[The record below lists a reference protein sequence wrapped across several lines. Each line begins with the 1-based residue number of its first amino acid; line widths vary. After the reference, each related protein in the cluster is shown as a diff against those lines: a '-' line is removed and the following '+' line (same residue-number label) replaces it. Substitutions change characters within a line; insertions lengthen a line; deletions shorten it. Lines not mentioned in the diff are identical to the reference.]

1 MPPQPGAVGIP
12 GAVPAIEP
20 GPAGVDLLVSA
31 ARYEGAAR
39 ELVHGLK
46 YGRRLALA
54 SAAAEAIAGACP
66 ADRIRGRR
74 VVPVPAAPLRWRWR
88 GFDPAE
94 EIAIALSRLTGAPLE
109 RCLRAPRRAR
119 ARWAARGRARL
130 ADPPRVRLRR
140 PPPRAVLLVDDVCTT
155 GATLAACAAALRSG
169 GAGSVVALVL
179 ARAR

>member
-1 MPPQPGAVGIP
+1 MGIP

-39 ELVHGLK
+39 DLVHGLK

-54 SAAAEAIAGACP
+54 SLAAEALALACP
-66 ADRIRGRR
+66 GDRIRQT

-109 RCLRAPRRAR
+109 RCLARRGGPRQVGRPRA
-119 ARWAARGRARL
+119 ARL
-130 ADPPRVRLRR
+130 ADPPQVRLRR
-140 PPPRAVLLVDDVCTT
+140 QPPGAALLVDDVCTT

-169 GAGSVVALVL
+169 GARSVVAVVL
-179 ARAR
+179 ARAG

>member
-1 MPPQPGAVGIP
+1 MGISGAD
-12 GAVPAIEP
+12 PAIGP
-20 GPAGVDLLVSA
+20 GQAGVDLLVSA

-46 YGRRLALA
+46 YRRRLALA
-54 SAAAEAIAGACP
+54 RPAAEAIARACP
-66 ADRIRGRR
+66 RDSLRGTL
-74 VVPVPAAPLRWRWR
+74 VPVPPAPLRWRWR

-94 EIAIALSRLTGAPLE
+94 EIAIALSRLTGVPLE
-109 RCLRAPRRAR
+109 RCLARRGGPRQVGRRRAQ
-119 ARWAARGRARL
+119 RL

-140 PPPRAVLLVDDVCTT
+140 PAPPLVLLVDDVCTT

-169 GAGSVVALVL
+169 GSREVVALVV

>member
-1 MPPQPGAVGIP
+1 MGIP

-39 ELVHGLK
+39 DLVHGLK

-54 SAAAEAIAGACP
+54 SLAAEAIALACP
-66 ADRIRGRR
+66 GDRIRQT

-94 EIAIALSRLTGAPLE
+94 EIAIAL
-109 RCLRAPRRAR
+109 
-119 ARWAARGRARL
+119 
-130 ADPPRVRLRR
+130 
-140 PPPRAVLLVDDVCTT
+140 
-155 GATLAACAAALRSG
+155 
-169 GAGSVVALVL
+169 
-179 ARAR
+179 

>member
-1 MPPQPGAVGIP
+1 MATPDAL
-12 GAVPAIEP
+12 PAIEP
-20 GPAGVDLLVSA
+20 GPPGVDLLVSA
-31 ARYEGAAR
+31 ARYEGEAR

-46 YGRRLALA
+46 YGRRLGLA
-54 SAAAEAIAGACP
+54 SVAAEAIARACP
-66 ADRIRGRR
+66 DDRLRGA

-94 EIAIALSRLTGAPLE
+94 EIAIALSRLTDAPLE
-109 RCLRAPRRAR
+109 RCLARRGGPRQV
-119 ARWAARGRARL
+119 GRPRVARL

-140 PPPRAVLLVDDVCTT
+140 RPPGAVLLVDDVCTT